1 MAERIGDYLVRTKA
15 LQQSQADEV
24 VRIQKAGDTRSFGA
38 IAVSLGFI
46 APGAVD
52 SFLAAQGK

>member
-24 VRIQKAGDTRSFGA
+24 VRVQKGGDTRSFGA
-38 IAVSLGFI
+38 IAVSLGFVAQGTI
-46 APGAVD
+46 DA
-52 SFLAAQGK
+52 FLATQGK

>member
-24 VRIQKAGDTRSFGA
+24 VRVQKAGDKRSFGA
-38 IAVSLGFI
+38 IAVSLGFV
-46 APGAVD
+46 PQGAVD

>member
-24 VRIQKAGDTRSFGA
+24 VRIQKSGDRRSFGQ
-38 IAVSLGFI
+38 IAVSLGFVAQAAI
-46 APGAVD
+46 D
-52 SFLAAQGK
+52 TFLATQGK